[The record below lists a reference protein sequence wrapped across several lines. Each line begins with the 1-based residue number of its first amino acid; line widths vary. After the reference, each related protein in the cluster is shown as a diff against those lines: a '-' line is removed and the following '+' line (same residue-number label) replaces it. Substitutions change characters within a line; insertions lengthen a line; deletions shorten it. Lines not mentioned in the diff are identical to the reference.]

1 MIYLFL
7 FTVTL
12 KLDDAVEIDYSLT
25 RSPTV
30 ESNYIDIYLKVSYF
44 YEEADCKF
52 FNFCMLSEK
61 EVVISRS

>member
-12 KLDDAVEIDYSLT
+12 KWDDAVEIDYSLT

-30 ESNYIDIYLKVSYF
+30 KSNYIDVYLKVSYF
-44 YEEADCKF
+44 YEEAD
-52 FNFCMLSEK
+52 
-61 EVVISRS
+61 

>member
-30 ESNYIDIYLKVSYF
+30 KSNYIDIYLKVSYF
-44 YEEADCKF
+44 YEEAD
-52 FNFCMLSEK
+52 
-61 EVVISRS
+61 